1 MLAWR
6 IAKKEFA
13 LDRSGFGASIKGQRW
28 NSLNI
33 RAIYAGLTP
42 EISAMEKLVHAGSIL
57 PQNLQLVR
65 LTLPDASDLYE
76 EPDLKDLPDDWNALP
91 GSPGAAAYGD
101 TFLIEGIHLGLIVP
115 SAVIPE
121 ARNIVINP
129 NHPMMREVT
138 IEIIRDFSFDSRF
151 RS

>member
-1 MLAWR
+1 VLAWR